1 MVRSLLVRGMIA
13 GLLAS
18 LLAFAFARVV
28 GEPQVEAAIAFE
40 EQATHA
46 MGGSHAHEMPEL
58 VSRDTQS
65 GVGLFVGLGV
75 FGAALGGLFA
85 LVFAFVH
92 GRLGAL
98 GVRATSG
105 LLALLGYIAIVLVPF
120 FKYPPNPPAIGD
132 PSTIGL
138 RTALFFTMIGVSL
151 AAMVVSVVAARRL
164 GAQRDGWTVGLAAG
178 AIFVVLA
185 TLAHALLPGINEVPA
200 QFPATLL
207 WQYRVAAFGIQAVL
221 WAALGIV
228 FAHLAGP
235 VMAPGRRASRA

>member
-1 MVRSLLVRGMIA
+1 MVRRLLVRGMVA
-13 GLLAS
+13 GFLAS

-65 GVGLFVGLGV
+65 GIGLFVGLGV

-164 GAQRDGWTVGLAAG
+164 GAHRDGWTVSVAAG

-185 TLAHALLPGINEVPA
+185 TLAHALLPGIDEVPA
-200 QFPATLL
+200 HFPATLL

-221 WAALGIV
+221 WAALGLL
-228 FAHLAGP
+228 FARLADP

>member
-1 MVRSLLVRGMIA
+1 MVA
-13 GLLAS
+13 GFVAS

-58 VSRDTQS
+58 VSRETQS
-65 GVGLFVGLGV
+65 GLGLFVGLGV

-92 GRLGAL
+92 GRIGAL
-98 GVRATSG
+98 GARATSA
-105 LLALLGYIAIVLVPF
+105 LLAALGYIAIVLVPF

-151 AAMVVSVVAARRL
+151 AAMVVAVAVARRL
-164 GAQRDGWTVGLAAG
+164 AAQRDGWTTGLAAG
-178 AIFVVLA
+178 ATFVVLGV
-185 TLAHALLPGINEVPA
+185 LAHALLPDINEVPEH
-200 QFPATLL
+200 FPATLL

-228 FAHLAGP
+228 FAHLAAP
-235 VMAPGRRASRA
+235 VIAPRRRA

>member
-13 GLLAS
+13 GFLAS

-58 VSRDTQS
+58 VSRETQA
-65 GVGLFVGLGV
+65 GAGLFIGLGV

-92 GRLGAL
+92 GRMGALGAL
-98 GVRATSG
+98 GARGTSA

-138 RTALFFTMIGVSL
+138 RTALFFTMIALSL
-151 AAMVVSVVAARRL
+151 AAMVVAVVAARRL
-164 GAQRDGWTVGLAAG
+164 AAHRDAWTVGLAAG
-178 AIFVVLA
+178 AIFVVLGV
-185 TLAHALLPGINEVPA
+185 LAHALLPEINEVPEH
-200 QFPATLL
+200 FPATLL

-228 FAHLAGP
+228 FAHLAEP
-235 VMAPGRRASRA
+235 VMAPPRRA

>member
-13 GLLAS
+13 GFLAS
-18 LLAFAFARVV
+18 LLAFAFARAV

-40 EQATHA
+40 EHATHA

-58 VSRDTQS
+58 VSRQTQS

-75 FGAALGGLFA
+75 FGGALGGLFA
-85 LVFAFVH
+85 LVFAFAH
-92 GRLGAL
+92 GRLGGL

-120 FKYPPNPPAIGD
+120 LKYPPNPPAIGD

-151 AAMVVSVVAARRL
+151 AAMVVAVVVARRL
-164 GAQRDGWTVGLAAG
+164 GAHRDGGARALVGG
-178 AIFVVLA
+178 AVFVVLGA
-185 TLAHALLPGINEVPA
+185 LAHALLPAINEVPA
-200 QFPATLL
+200 HFPATLL

-228 FAHLAGP
+228 FARLAEP
-235 VMAPGRRASRA
+235 VMAPRRRASRA

>member
-1 MVRSLLVRGMIA
+1 MVRTLLVRGMIA
-13 GLLAS
+13 GFLAS

-164 GAQRDGWTVGLAAG
+164 GAHRDGWTVSLAAG
-178 AIFVVLA
+178 AIFSVLA
-185 TLAHALLPGINEVPA
+185 TLAHALLPGIDEVPS

-221 WAALGIV
+221 WAALGLL
-228 FAHLAGP
+228 FARLADP
-235 VMAPGRRASRA
+235 VMAPGRRAPRA

>member
-13 GLLAS
+13 GFVAS

-40 EQATHA
+40 EQAAHA
-46 MGGSHAHEMPEL
+46 MGGSHEHEMPEL
-58 VSRDTQS
+58 VSRETQA
-65 GVGLFVGLGV
+65 GAGLFIGLGV

-92 GRLGAL
+92 GRMGAL
-98 GVRATSG
+98 GARATSG

-138 RTALFFTMIGVSL
+138 RTALFFAMIAVSL
-151 AAMVVSVVAARRL
+151 AAMVVAVLAARRL
-164 GAQRDGWTVGLAAG
+164 AAHRDAWTMGLAAG
-178 AIFVVLA
+178 AIFIVLGA
-185 TLAHALLPGINEVPA
+185 LAHVLLPDINEVPEH
-200 QFPATLL
+200 FPATLL

-228 FAHLAGP
+228 FAHLAEP
-235 VMAPGRRASRA
+235 VMAPRRRA

>member
-1 MVRSLLVRGMIA
+1 MVRSLLVRGMVA
-13 GLLAS
+13 GFVAS

-58 VSRDTQS
+58 VSRETQS
-65 GVGLFVGLGV
+65 GLGLFVGLGV

-92 GRLGAL
+92 GRIGAL
-98 GVRATSG
+98 GARATSA
-105 LLALLGYIAIVLVPF
+105 LLAALGYIAIVLVPF

-151 AAMVVSVVAARRL
+151 AAMVVAVAVARRL
-164 GAQRDGWTVGLAAG
+164 AAQRDGWTTGLAAG
-178 AIFVVLA
+178 ATFVVLGV
-185 TLAHALLPGINEVPA
+185 LAHALLPDINEVPEH
-200 QFPATLL
+200 FPATLL

-228 FAHLAGP
+228 FAHLAAP
-235 VMAPGRRASRA
+235 VIAPRRRA